1 MKKELT
7 KGRKF
12 DVYEK
17 LMDGAIRQKMRD
29 IFPWVKGGVV
39 VDAGFGTGL
48 LLKYLIRKTKRGN

>member
-1 MKKELT
+1 
-7 KGRKF
+7 
-12 DVYEK
+12 
-17 LMDGAIRQKMRD
+17 MDGAIRQKMRD